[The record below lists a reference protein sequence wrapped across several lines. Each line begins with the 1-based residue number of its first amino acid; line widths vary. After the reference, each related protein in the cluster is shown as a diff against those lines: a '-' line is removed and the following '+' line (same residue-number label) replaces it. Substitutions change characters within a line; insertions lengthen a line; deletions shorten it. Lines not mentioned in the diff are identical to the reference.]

1 MTEVAGDYNAD
12 RSMAALPDLIT
23 VEQYRRLPDAGV
35 HLYEL
40 QQGEIVEVTQPK
52 AGHWKLQR
60 RLERLLQPKLASF
73 GEVGIEFAYR
83 AIPEFDLRAVE
94 VAAVSKA
101 RFEAMDSEDNL
112 RGAPELVIEV
122 ISPSTTKL
130 RELVSLCLA
139 NGAIEC
145 WLVDR
150 KKKSV
155 TVMRKDGSSAVYEPG
170 SAIPLAAFGSD
181 SLPVMAIFE

>member
-1 MTEVAGDYNAD
+1 
-12 RSMAALPDLIT
+12 MAALPDLIT
-23 VEQYRRLPDAGV
+23 VEQYRRLPDDGV
-35 HLYEL
+35 HEYEL
-40 QQGEIVEVTQPK
+40 HQGEIVELTQPK

-60 RLERLLQPKLASF
+60 RLERILQSKLESF

-83 AIPEFDLRAVE
+83 AIPEFDLRAAD
-94 VAAVSKA
+94 VAAVSKS
-101 RFEAMDSEDNL
+101 RFDTMDSEDNL

-122 ISPSTTKL
+122 ISPSNTKAKL

-150 KKKSV
+150 KTKSV
-155 TVMRKDGSSAVYEPG
+155 TVIRKNGSTAVYEPG
-170 SAIPLAAFGSD
+170 SDIPLTAFGSD
-181 SLPVMAIFE
+181 SLPVAAIFE

>member
-1 MTEVAGDYNAD
+1 
-12 RSMAALPDLIT
+12 MAALPDLIT
-23 VEQYRRLPDAGV
+23 VEQYRRLPEDDA

-40 QQGEIVEVTQPK
+40 HQGEIVEVTQPK

-60 RLERLLQPKLASF
+60 RLERLLQPKLAGF

-83 AIPEFDLRAVE
+83 AIPEFDLRAAD

-101 RFEAMDSEDNL
+101 RFEAMDPEDNL

-122 ISPSTTKL
+122 ISPSNTKSKL

-139 NGAIEC
+139 NGATEC

-170 SAIPLAAFGSD
+170 SEIPLMAFGSD
-181 SLPVMAIFE
+181 SLPVAAIFE

>member
-1 MTEVAGDYNAD
+1 MAEAYNSN

-23 VEQYRRLPDAGV
+23 VAQYRQLPDDGT

-40 QQGEIVEVTQPK
+40 HQGEIVEVTRPK
-52 AGHWKLQR
+52 AGHWILQR
-60 RLERLLQPKLASF
+60 HLMDLLRPKLESF

-83 AIPEFDLRAVE
+83 AIPEFDLRAAD
-94 VAAVSKA
+94 VAAVSKT
-101 RFEAMDSEDNL
+101 RFEAMDAEDNL

-122 ISPSTTKL
+122 ISPSNTKSQL

-155 TVMRKDGSSAVYEPG
+155 TVMRKEGSSAVYEPG

-181 SLPVMAIFE
+181 SLTVAAIFE

>member
-1 MTEVAGDYNAD
+1 
-12 RSMAALPDLIT
+12 MAALPDLIT
-23 VEQYRRLPDAGV
+23 VEQYRRLPDDGV

-40 QQGEIVEVTQPK
+40 HQGEIAEVTQPK

-83 AIPEFDLRAVE
+83 AIPEFDLRAAD

-101 RFEAMDSEDNL
+101 RFEAMDSEDHL

-122 ISPSTTKL
+122 ISSSNTKSKL

-139 NGAIEC
+139 KGAVEYRF
-145 WLVDR
+145 VDR

-155 TVMRKDGSSAVYEPG
+155 TVMRKDGSSTVYEPG

-181 SLPVMAIFE
+181 LLPVTAIFE